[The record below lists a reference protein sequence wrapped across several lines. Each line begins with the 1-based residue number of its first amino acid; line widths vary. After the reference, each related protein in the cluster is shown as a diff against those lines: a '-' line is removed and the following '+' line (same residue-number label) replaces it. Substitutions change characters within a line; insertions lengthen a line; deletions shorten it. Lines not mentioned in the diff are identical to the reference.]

1 MVDSFIKIKTRTYS
15 TYVALDAIN
24 SVEEDGTG
32 SVIIVTCDKALYDV
46 IEINNVP
53 CESIDDAAHELNLFD
68 IQ

>member
-1 MVDSFIKIKTRTYS
+1 MVDSFIKIKTRAES
-15 TYVALDAIN
+15 MYVSVNDIN
-24 SVEEDGTG
+24 KIENDIGG
-32 SVIIVTCDKALYDV
+32 VILKTHNDTIYDV

>member
-1 MVDSFIKIKTRTYS
+1 MVDSFIKIKTRAES
-15 TYVALDAIN
+15 MYVSVNDIN
-24 SVEEDGTG
+24 KIESDIGG
-32 SVIIVTCDKALYDV
+32 VILKIHNDTIYDV